1 MMSTTVPAMVPQE
14 PLEQVGNLHGSAATA
29 AVIDRHGLP
38 SDNAMANHGSTTTTG
53 AGAHDPV
60 HGTIAPVPGEA
71 AECSFLT
78 DSSPSPSP
86 GKKKSQPRF
95 SPYGPA
101 GARSASPTPWPA
113 PASKRKVEESNDELD
128 DLREMVQRLDRR
140 THEQNR
146 QLNKWAKWHQDNAQ
160 RMNALEGLVR
170 QGVNEAKA
178 HASLKFNDL
187 HDEIPKILEQLE
199 QRIHGRIVV
208 VENVLGEGCVY
219 LKSLDESQHGK
230 QQTLE
235 GIFRWIEAEIS
246 ALKAVPKT
254 DPINFQRVLDEAKNM
269 ITEGC
274 TTLKNEFEDRF
285 THLGGAVQQEHA
297 YIEGRLDELGQ
308 GITELRV
315 ASAGAG
321 AHSAAPRQRPSSTMG
336 SQSFCGAYGSAGASY
351 SCTSTTCRG
360 CPPGISGASVG
371 RPYGPDGGPPGNL
384 PTDCPAGPSTRQVP
398 AGPPAPCHCYHVDKL
413 IGDVDKLVADGRT
426 NVIRLNQQEGQINGL
441 LARDRAPLREPPF
454 SGGLQD
460 SHTGVRGGVGGAPGA
475 ANAPSGGPGGG
486 PGHYALSLKLGPL
499 GSLATGRVFDDRLCC
514 QDEFRFNVLPRA
526 SHPCTL
532 PMG

>member
-1 MMSTTVPAMVPQE
+1 MSTTVTAMVPQE
-14 PLEQVGNLHGSAATA
+14 PLQQVGNLHGSAATA

-38 SDNAMANHGSTTTTG
+38 SDNAMAHHGSTTTTG

-113 PASKRKVEESNDELD
+113 PASKRKVEESTDELD

-140 THEQNR
+140 THEQDR
-146 QLNKWAKWHQDNAQ
+146 QLNKWVKLRQDNAQ

-219 LKSLDESQHGK
+219 VKSLDESQHGK

-246 ALKAVPKT
+246 ALKAVPKI
-254 DPINFQRVLDEAKNM
+254 DPITF
-269 ITEGC
+269 
-274 TTLKNEFEDRF
+274 
-285 THLGGAVQQEHA
+285 
-297 YIEGRLDELGQ
+297 
-308 GITELRV
+308 
-315 ASAGAG
+315 
-321 AHSAAPRQRPSSTMG
+321 
-336 SQSFCGAYGSAGASY
+336 
-351 SCTSTTCRG
+351 
-360 CPPGISGASVG
+360 
-371 RPYGPDGGPPGNL
+371 
-384 PTDCPAGPSTRQVP
+384 
-398 AGPPAPCHCYHVDKL
+398 
-413 IGDVDKLVADGRT
+413 
-426 NVIRLNQQEGQINGL
+426 
-441 LARDRAPLREPPF
+441 
-454 SGGLQD
+454 
-460 SHTGVRGGVGGAPGA
+460 
-475 ANAPSGGPGGG
+475 
-486 PGHYALSLKLGPL
+486 
-499 GSLATGRVFDDRLCC
+499 
-514 QDEFRFNVLPRA
+514 
-526 SHPCTL
+526 
-532 PMG
+532 